1 MIHGQTIHPVRCK
14 FSWWFDFVPTDVDST
29 DKVSIRT
36 DDCRSSVGDVDIHVN
51 GILSFV
57 VNWLTPLIEKPLE
70 ARIPDFLC
78 NLAKKEV
85 SALSQTLQ
93 RSIREER
100 SSERAVRE
108 WRDGSNAA
116 IYPQR
121 AERGL
126 EQLVRKR
133 QEAE

>member
-1 MIHGQTIHPVRCK
+1 M
-14 FSWWFDFVPTDVDST
+14 
-29 DKVSIRT
+29 
-36 DDCRSSVGDVDIHVN
+36 GDVDIHVN

-126 EQLVRKR
+126 EQLVPKR